1 MLNNIIINTGE
12 GYINVNKEWIE
23 KQLNDTNNKWSL
35 VSNTYFVTNNGNT
48 WSIEKEII
56 DNIKSELRNNKIN
69 TLLN

>member
-35 VSNTYFVTNNGNT
+35 VSNTYFVTNNGHT
-48 WSIEKEII
+48 WSIKKEII